1 MSKYA
6 IANEALESAV
16 TKGNGTGWDKS
27 EMLLAMIVT
36 AVNEYRGCAGK
47 EAAREALVYEL
58 GELTGSIDTQLIRS
72 R

>member
-6 IANEALESAV
+6 IANEAIESAV
-16 TKGNGTGWDKS
+16 AQGTGAGWDKS
-27 EMLLAMIVT
+27 EMLLAMIVS

-47 EAAREALVYEL
+47 VAAREALVYEL
-58 GELTGSIDTQLIRS
+58 GELSGNIDTQLIRS